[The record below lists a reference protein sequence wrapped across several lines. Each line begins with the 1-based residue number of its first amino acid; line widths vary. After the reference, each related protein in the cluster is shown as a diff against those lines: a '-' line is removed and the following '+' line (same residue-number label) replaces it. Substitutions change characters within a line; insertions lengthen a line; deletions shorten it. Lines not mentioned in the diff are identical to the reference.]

1 MVRRPLMFVSLFSLA
16 VVGSASFQ
24 PTRSANSEPCLR
36 DQAWLAQLAEKLES
50 IKPGM
55 SRMDLLRIFKTEG
68 RLPKTAMSAGLRRT
82 FVSRD
87 YPQFRVDVEFKPAGG
102 SDSLGTVN
110 VISPE
115 DNRDI
120 IVKISKPYL
129 QSVAA
134 D

>member
-1 MVRRPLMFVSLFSLA
+1 MVRRPLMFVSLSILA
-16 VVGSASFQ
+16 VVVSASFR
-24 PTRSANSEPCLR
+24 PTQSASSGPCL
-36 DQAWLAQLAEKLES
+36 QNGAWLTQIAEKLQS

-55 SRMDLLRIFKTEG
+55 TRMDLLRVFQTEG
-68 RLPKTAMSAGLRRT
+68 RLPKGASGLLRT

-87 YPQFRVDVEFKPAGG
+87 YPQFRVDVEFKPTGG
-102 SDSLGTVN
+102 SASLGTVN

-129 QSVAA
+129 QSVSA